1 MIHPN
6 MFHSTSNYTD
16 YSKRSFLTEP
26 RVGSYGTSAKHLAAQ
41 ERWRLENPAL
51 LSQIHDKN
59 SFEEMRVEGKKSWIN
74 LPSSVNGT
82 LIYFLLVENNSWA
95 FETWPYITSL
105 FFVGTPVFVTFYL
118 QFLLLITIWA
128 SVPNYD
134 EDENICKTS
143 SWVQWAVMGNFM
155 IILTPSLVS
164 ILNETLCILR
174 SDRVAFQSE
183 DDIDNMVLYTL
194 KNDGFKKY
202 LTFFLIVV
210 PETIIL
216 IMLLYIGSGFILT
229 SESMGDIIINS
240 VAVAFIMD
248 IDNFCVE
255 AFQLDGVSERSN
267 GTSWETSWKVEDARF
282 TDGIPKRM
290 DGALIATFTNV
301 KKVSTVIVVSF
312 LWVAGIRTMY
322 CL

>member
-1 MIHPN
+1 M
-6 MFHSTSNYTD
+6 
-16 YSKRSFLTEP
+16 
-26 RVGSYGTSAKHLAAQ
+26 
-41 ERWRLENPAL
+41 ENPAL

>member
-1 MIHPN
+1 
-6 MFHSTSNYTD
+6 MFHSRKYED
-16 YSKRSFLTEP
+16 YAQRSFLTEP
-26 RVGSYGTSAKHLAAQ
+26 RVGSYGTSGKDLDAQ
-41 ERWRLENPAL
+41 ERWRMNNPAI

-59 SFEEMRVEGKKSWIN
+59 SFEELRREGKKTWIN

-128 SVPNYD
+128 SVPNYA

-143 SWVQWAVMGNFM
+143 GWVQWAVMGNFM
-155 IILTPSLVS
+155 IILSPSLSS

-174 SDRVAFQSE
+174 TSRVAFQSE
-183 DDIDNMVLYTL
+183 DDLDNMVLYSL

-216 IMLLYIGSGFILT
+216 TMLFYIGSGFILT

-255 AFQLDGVSERSN
+255 AFQLEAVSERSN
-267 GTSWETSWKVEDARF
+267 GTSWETTWNTEDQRLS
-282 TDGIPKRM
+282 DGIPRKV
-290 DGALIATFTNV
+290 DNILIATFTNV
-301 KKVSTVIVVSF
+301 KKVSSVIILSAM
-312 LWVAGIRTMY
+312 WVAGIKLMY